1 MIPLLIP
8 NHPSADPSHAFVV
21 RMCALALESPVC
33 RSAHV
38 CRPLPGARAGS
49 QATQGLQNVNLLGVA
64 AAEAAGR
71 DGGARL
77 AAHPLL
83 KQSASSG
90 KGGGGKR
97 KSSATAAGGSGG
109 AGSGGGGGGG
119 GSATSFSFSS
129 GAQGFAPAQH
139 ARGGLSSSPSGLGRK
154 RAADGGGGT
163 DDGGGG
169 GGGKKKKK
177 KKKKKGADG
186 ASERFSF
193 K

>member
-1 MIPLLIP
+1 
-8 NHPSADPSHAFVV
+8 
-21 RMCALALESPVC
+21 MCALALESA
-33 RSAHV
+33 RSVHV

-83 KQSASSG
+83 KQPESSG
-90 KGGGGKR
+90 KGGGGKG
-97 KSSATAAGGSGG
+97 KSGATAAGDRSASG
-109 AGSGGGGGGG
+109 GSGGGGGGG
-119 GSATSFSFSS
+119 AATSFSFSS

-139 ARGGLSSSPSGLGRK
+139 ARGGLSSSPSSASPSGLGRK

-169 GGGKKKKK
+169 GGKKKKKK
-177 KKKKKGADG
+177 KKKKKGGDG